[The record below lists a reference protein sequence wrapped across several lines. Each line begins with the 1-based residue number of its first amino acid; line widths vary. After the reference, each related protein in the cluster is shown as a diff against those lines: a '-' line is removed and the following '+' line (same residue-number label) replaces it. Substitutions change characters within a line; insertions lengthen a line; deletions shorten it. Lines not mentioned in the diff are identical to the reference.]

1 MIERILREGLR
12 ANDLESLVLNTFEID
27 TFQSKMGEDRDVCVL
42 SFKVKDR
49 EPAKDMMEFIE
60 KGYNFVMDADISSGE
75 DRNGMYQI
83 FVEIPRDN
91 SLPKYIKE
99 ITDGVKR
106 LTGINEW
113 KFRFYK
119 KVNSVPFNEETLAA
133 TIPLTPDA
141 YDQMLENIKVES
153 IQRFFSKTYKDNIVV
168 EGNKITIQKPFGVK
182 ISFNMVEF
190 SNKEDIEKSIT
201 ETVKV
206 DTKSMSEVLWLT
218 KLLGDM
224 NITKYGNNFVLE
236 HGKKAMVIQ
245 MEI

>member
-1 MIERILREGLR
+1 MTERILKEGLR
-12 ANDLESLVLNTFEID
+12 ANDLEDLVFNTFEID
-27 TFQSKMGEDRDVCVL
+27 TFQSKMGEDRDVCVV
-42 SFKVKDR
+42 SFKVKNR

-60 KGYNFVMDADISSGE
+60 KGYRFVMDADISSGE

-83 FVEIPRDN
+83 FVEIPRDQF
-91 SLPKYIKE
+91 LPRYIKE

-119 KVNSVPFNEETLAA
+119 KLSSVPFNEETV
-133 TIPLTPDA
+133 TNTVPLTPEA
-141 YDQMLENIKVES
+141 YDQMIETVRVES
-153 IQRFFSKTYKDNIVV
+153 IQKFFSKTYKDKIVV
-168 EGNKITIQKPFGVK
+168 EGNKITIQKPFGVQF
-182 ISFNMVEF
+182 SFNMVDF
-190 SNKEDIEKSIT
+190 SNKDDIEKSIS